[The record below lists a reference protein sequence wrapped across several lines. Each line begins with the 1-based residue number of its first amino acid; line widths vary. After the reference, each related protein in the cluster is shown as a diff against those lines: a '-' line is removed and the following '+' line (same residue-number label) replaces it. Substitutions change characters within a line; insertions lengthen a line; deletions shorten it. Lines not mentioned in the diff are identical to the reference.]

1 MGIEVI
7 KNTEFNALNAK
18 ANNLEKKISDA
29 TTLVHVINTIQ
40 ANKIRRKRS
49 LKLVV

>member
-7 KNTEFNALNAK
+7 KNTEFNALNTK

-40 ANKIRRKRS
+40 TNKIRRKRS